1 MENIEIFSLAL
12 SLLWGAMLTF
22 CWLLDFFLHF
32 FIFYQRLDCG
42 SAGGAAGQAILSAT
56 KML

>member
-1 MENIEIFSLAL
+1 MENVEIFFFAL

-22 CWLLDFFLHF
+22 CWLLDFFPPF
-32 FIFYQRLDCG
+32 FFPKRLDCG